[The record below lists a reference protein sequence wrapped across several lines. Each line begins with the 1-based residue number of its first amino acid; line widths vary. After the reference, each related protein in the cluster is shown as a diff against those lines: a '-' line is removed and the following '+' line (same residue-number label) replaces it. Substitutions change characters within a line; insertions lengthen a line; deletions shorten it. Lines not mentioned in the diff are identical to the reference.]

1 MDGNRKFRSR
11 ALLIKTAIRFI
22 AKTRRKSVFSIENRS
37 SESLSSSLSL
47 TYSPSLSKTSYQQE
61 KYQKRK
67 LSMSNNA
74 FEYLDLTF
82 ILMINYL

>member
-11 ALLIKTAIRFI
+11 ALIIKTAIRFI
-22 AKTRRKSVFSIENRS
+22 GKTRRKSLFSAENRS

-47 TYSPSLSKTSYQQE
+47 SYSPTLSKSSPHQQE

-67 LSMSNNA
+67 LSMSKVRVS
-74 FEYLDLTF
+74 
-82 ILMINYL
+82 I